1 MLITWLGQLKLTF
14 GSQAQVA
21 HGTAGRWMAGQRAS
35 TATLRD
41 LIEFFFKL
49 KWNAYYEGEP
59 RLMLISPFHH
69 SLHLSHNS
77 PVWF

>member
-1 MLITWLGQLKLTF
+1 MQPWYEINKPHMHQESADPVIRIKWVFMLITWLGRLKLTF

-41 LIEFFFKL
+41 LIEFFF
-49 KWNAYYEGEP
+49 
-59 RLMLISPFHH
+59 
-69 SLHLSHNS
+69 
-77 PVWF
+77 